1 MRSGRKLLAV
11 RPHGV
16 KDKRV
21 RGLRISSA
29 TDLKKK
35 KHLYFQYCWKTSVNL
50 C

>member
-35 KHLYFQYCWKTSVNL
+35 AFTFSIAGRLS
-50 C
+50 

>member
-35 KHLYFQYCWKTSVNL
+35 SIYIFNIVGRLL
-50 C
+50 